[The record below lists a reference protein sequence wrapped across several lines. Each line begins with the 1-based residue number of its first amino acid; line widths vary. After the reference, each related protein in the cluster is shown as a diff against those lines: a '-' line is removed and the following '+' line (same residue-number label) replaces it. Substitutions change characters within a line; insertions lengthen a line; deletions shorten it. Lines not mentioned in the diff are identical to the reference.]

1 MFGRQGSK
9 IAIFFIV
16 YLQVL
21 NCYILNYKYIVII
34 THNKYFIIFYKSI
47 WITLFYAE
55 YFSGMASYSNIIY
68 IKFMKNFLDKTT
80 KNPPRFRGGFPIGI
94 SSKLEV
100 IL

>member
-1 MFGRQGSK
+1 MSSTT
-9 IAIFFIV
+9 AIFFID
-16 YLQVL
+16 YLHVSI
-21 NCYILNYKYIVII
+21 CYISNYRKYIVII

-55 YFSGMASYSNIIY
+55 YFSGMAFYSNTIY